1 MVIIKLPSKGKRSSV
16 HKDVSHSQT
25 KTTHRLNDLLDVHGE
40 AVRVAGPGV
49 FEHGPGMSFGAMLS
63 IAIVHG
69 RLLSVLL
76 CPAAIAKIS
85 VRAEGDQFANLADD
99 SVR

>member
-16 HKDVSHSQT
+16 HQDVSHSQT
-25 KTTHRLNDLLDVHGE
+25 KTHRLNDLLDVHGE

-85 VRAEGDQFANLADD
+85 VRAEGDLFANLAD